1 MDLSNLNEPQK
12 NAVLHNEGPMMIL
25 AGAGSG
31 KTRTLVTKI
40 QYLLTE
46 LKIPSFHIL
55 AMTFSN
61 KAAKEMQERIRAYT
75 GEQFGNLFL
84 TTFHSFCA
92 RILRTEATYI
102 GLSRNFTIYDDSEML
117 SVIKAIMSRRGL
129 SQKEINPTEIKYY
142 INSLK
147 NVGYFKDCEDYKVF
161 DDSWEVIDKDDLYFD
176 IFEEYERELHT
187 SNAVDFGGLIVGV
200 VELFAKHPKILERYQ
215 KRFKYLLID
224 EYQDT
229 NRAQFLLLK
238 HLSGPTGNICVVGD
252 EDQSIYSW
260 RGADIHNILDFED
273 YFEDVEVVK
282 LEQNY
287 RSSKNIIE
295 AASYVINQNTQR
307 KGKNLWTENPDGEA
321 IEIIECI
328 DDTTEAN
335 YVTEKVLNL
344 QAQGVS
350 LGDMAIFYRNNSQS
364 RVIEDALRKRGV
376 PYKIIGGIKFYDRK
390 EVKDALSYL
399 KVINNSKDS
408 LSLSRVINSPT
419 RGIGA
424 VTLRK
429 IETEAIKLGVSLY
442 EMMLKIQTNLD
453 EYKHLRLSGK
463 VKSAIKEFVSTI
475 EEVKRMDSNGETP
488 SYCLEKLLEESGYL
502 LNLRSVKSY
511 ENLARIDNLKE
522 LINAV
527 KQFEVQ
533 AEQASEDI
541 SIGSF
546 LETVTLDQNVEGEDE
561 FTDLLPMMTVHGSKG
576 LEYDHVFVVGVEENL
591 FPSIMSLEEGEDRL
605 EEERRL
611 FYVAMTRAMEKL
623 RLTFCKS
630 RLLWGRV
637 QFHEPSR
644 FLTEIPE
651 HFVQWQFIGKKGK
664 RSAQP
669 VKKTPVGV
677 HFDDSDDFNQE
688 TENYFDA
695 SSSVV
700 YNSSH
705 TMDEYSDYSEGLAVK
720 HGLYGEGT
728 IVKREGYGADEKVT
742 IRFREGSTKKFL
754 LKYAPIEIL
763 G

>member
-40 QYLLTE
+40 QYLLME

-61 KAAKEMQERIRAYT
+61 KAAKEMQERIRSYT
-75 GEQFGNLFL
+75 GDQFGNLFL

-92 RILRTEATYI
+92 RILRTEASYI

-129 SQKEINPTEIKYY
+129 SQKEINPTEIKYF

-147 NVGYFKDCEDYKVF
+147 NIGYFKDCEDYNVLG
-161 DDSWEVIDKDDLYFD
+161 DEWEVDKDDLFFD
-176 IFEEYERELHT
+176 IYEEYERELHA
-187 SNAVDFGGLIVGV
+187 SNAVDFGGLIVGM
-200 VELFAKHPKILERYQ
+200 VELFSKHPKILERYQ
-215 KRFKYLLID
+215 NRFKYLLID

-238 HLSGPTGNICVVGD
+238 HLAGTSGNICVVGD

-260 RGADIHNILDFED
+260 RGADIHNILDFEE
-273 YFEDVEVVK
+273 YFENVEIVK

-295 AASYVINQNTQR
+295 AASFVIKQNTQR
-307 KGKNLWTENPDGEA
+307 KGKELWTENPQGDS
-321 IEIIECI
+321 IEVVECI

-335 YVTEKVLNL
+335 FVTEKAMWLN
-344 QAQGVS
+344 AQGIALS
-350 LGDMAIFYRNNSQS
+350 DMAVFYRNNSQS
-364 RVIEDALRKRGV
+364 RIIEDALRRKQI

-408 LSLSRVINSPT
+408 LSLSRVINSPA

-429 IETEAIKLGVSLY
+429 IETEAIKLGLSLY
-442 EMMLKIQTNLD
+442 EMMVKIQTNLE
-453 EYKHLRLSGK
+453 EYKHLRLSAK
-463 VKSAIKEFVSTI
+463 VKAAIKEFVSTI
-475 EEVKRMDSNGETP
+475 EEVKMMDSNGESP

-527 KQFEVQ
+527 KQYEVLSKQ
-533 AEQASEDI
+533 AGEEA
-541 SIGSF
+541 SIGGF
-546 LETVTLDQNVEGEDE
+546 LETVTLDQNVDGDEE
-561 FTDLLPMMTVHGSKG
+561 FTDQLPLMTVHSSKG
-576 LEYDHVFVVGVEENL
+576 LEYDHVFVVGAEENL

-623 RLTFCKS
+623 YISFCKS

-644 FLTEIPE
+644 FLFEIPE
-651 HFVQWQFIGKKGK
+651 DYLQWQFIGKKGSQ
-664 RSAQP
+664 RS
-669 VKKTPVGV
+669 KKPKPKPQGV
-677 HFDDSDDFNQE
+677 YFDDSDDFNQE
-688 TENYFDA
+688 PDNYFDA

-700 YNSSH
+700 YNASH
-705 TMDEYSDYSEGLAVK
+705 SEDVYSEYTEGLMVK

-728 IVKREGYGADEKVT
+728 IVKREGVGADEKIT

-763 G
+763 S